1 MTRPSDSPAVVILD
15 VMNLRGTEGKRK
27 DAPFNIENFD
37 QFVVAIERVLPG
49 AVTLGIV
56 DGTATKNKGK
66 VYDSEADYQELL
78 RRTRLS
84 KTHPQYLYLLPPPE
98 KKWGWSRDLK
108 YIGAD
113 PVCVHLLEKFSDNC
127 ALVTGDLMN
136 KDEDVA
142 YFPANH
148 LLRKN
153 MFRPFWFR
161 TLDSWA
167 FLLTAALG
175 HFDKWGKE
183 FFDAVDNGEI
193 LRLEEFL
200 SASVTSEE
208 QRIETRELA
217 YGFVTDF
224 VNEHRAAGNRT
235 VPMVLE
241 WQRPAGIKIK
251 GYDPARFADEPVA
264 FVEPQEDDLVDV
276 PISDD
281 SDVLVRVA
289 TEEIDLIRS
298 IDELQVHV
306 GKRVFVDAM
315 LRFVDGH
322 PYLVWFG
329 RTSCVRVLMEESSDA
344 LTSGFVRIRG
354 MLSNEGGELAITVQS
369 NRDLTRASFGDAV
382 AARIARL
389 VKRDTFVGDI
399 GWVFPPLPPRP
410 TRRIPPPPNFVE
422 PGARGDDD
430 SKIGEVA
437 ESSGTNKATQE
448 YGDVNTEEITAQTTQ
463 EAKGRTTEVGIGNGV
478 EGRGT
483 GTVRSGPRP
492 GPPKK
497 VPPNTRPRKR
507 WIAAVIASL
516 ILALVLFYALRTY
529 VFAFEVPEP
538 EVCND
543 LEPAVCQAIVTEW
556 QGDALRVNLYGTRG
570 PDGLIR

>member
-1 MTRPSDSPAVVILD
+1 MTRTSDSPAVVILD

-49 AVTLGIV
+49 AVSLGIV

-108 YIGAD
+108 YIAAD

-136 KDEDVA
+136 KDEDVL

-251 GYDPARFADEPVA
+251 GYDPARFANEPVA

-276 PISDD
+276 PVSN
-281 SDVLVRVA
+281 
-289 TEEIDLIRS
+289 EEIDLIRS

-306 GKRVFVDAM
+306 GKRVLVHAM
-315 LRFVDGH
+315 LRFVDDR
-322 PYLVWFG
+322 PFLVWFG
-329 RTSCVRVLMEESSDA
+329 RTSRIRVLMKRPLDP
-344 LTSGFVRIRG
+344 LTIRFVRIQG
-354 MLSNEGGELAITVQS
+354 VLSIVGGELVITVDSKQDVTS
-369 NRDLTRASFGDAV
+369 ESIGNAV
-382 AARIARL
+382 KARITRL
-389 VKRDTFVGDI
+389 VKRDSFVG
-399 GWVFPPLPPRP
+399 GTEWAFPSLPPRQ
-410 TRRIPPPPNFVE
+410 TRRIPPPHVVAE
-422 PGARGDDD
+422 PEPRGDDD

-437 ESSGTNKATQE
+437 ESSGTNKPTRENSDIPEENNNDQVPADDTE
-448 YGDVNTEEITAQTTQ
+448 NVVENHNTRRDNTPEPPPESSMP
-463 EAKGRTTEVGIGNGV
+463 N
-478 EGRGT
+478 
-483 GTVRSGPRP
+483 PRP
-492 GPPKK
+492 K
-497 VPPNTRPRKR
+497 KR

-516 ILALVLFYALRTY
+516 IVALVLIYALRTY

-538 EVCND
+538 QVCKD

-570 PDGLIR
+570 SDGLIR